1 MTATMATFDDDPRFL
16 RRVLDASRLLV
27 LVVDRAGTIQHANRA
42 ACKTAGLS
50 PTCGDAH
57 IWELT
62 SLPVERNLL
71 QAGFSPFRP
80 EAFPSGVMFHLVNDA
95 TSRLVDWDVQ
105 LMGEGHDADL
115 VVLTGVDVTDRIA
128 SQQRLRETEAFQR
141 RVLDRL
147 PAIVWTTDREL
158 RTTFSAGGGLAAL
171 GLASGEVALMGTPV
185 SSYFQTDDPTHPGIA
200 CHLRALEGESSVL
213 EMDWFGRFFQAR
225 VEPLKDH
232 DGAVVGAIGL
242 AIDMTEQ
249 ARTAQALKLSEGQL
263 RRLVDANVISVFFFE
278 EGGRVTQANEAFLEL
293 IGYSR
298 DELLSGQVSWRALT
312 PAEFRSLDERA
323 LAELKTTGRCTSYE
337 KVYVTKDGTRV
348 PVLVGGAAVDD
359 LASGDRTPGSG
370 LVGVAFI
377 VDLREQVRLREALDR
392 LLHREQ
398 RARAETE
405 LANARLSQQV
415 EGSKR
420 LSRTMNA
427 RATLET
433 LAAAVV
439 PGLADWSYVVHRGW
453 SGDGMLVAAAS
464 GDPHKQPLLRSLQG
478 CTPDAD
484 ALEGAPRVF
493 RTGEPALYEDIAPE
507 QLMPDAPGWP
517 VVGTRDPEH
526 LRTLRALGMR
536 SLLCVPIDGR
546 SGVEGVMMLAASV
559 DPHRYAGEDVVL
571 ARDLAARAAVSL
583 ENGRLLSE
591 ALDAVRARDDFL
603 AVAAHELRTPLT
615 SLLLHV
621 QILSRAIEQ
630 EKPGLGRAARSVA
643 AAQGQARRLSVLVD
657 GLLDVSRLASNRLA
671 LRIEESHLDEIVD
684 GVVSTMAPD
693 FRRAGCQVSVSVPA
707 DVSVTWDRVRIEQVL
722 TNLMSNAMKFG
733 AGSPI
738 DVRARAS
745 DDHVEIEVR
754 DFGIGIPQEDQARIF
769 GRFER
774 AVSTKNFGGLGLG
787 LYISAQIVRSH
798 QGTLN
803 VESEPGK
810 GARFVVWL
818 PRGTQPSQVTSL
830 LDGAPA

>member
-1 MTATMATFDDDPRFL
+1 M
-16 RRVLDASRLLV
+16 
-27 LVVDRAGTIQHANRA
+27 
-42 ACKTAGLS
+42 
-50 PTCGDAH
+50 
-57 IWELT
+57 
-62 SLPVERNLL
+62 
-71 QAGFSPFRP
+71 
-80 EAFPSGVMFHLVNDA
+80 
-95 TSRLVDWDVQ
+95 
-105 LMGEGHDADL
+105 
-115 VVLTGVDVTDRIA
+115 
-128 SQQRLRETEAFQR
+128 
-141 RVLDRL
+141 
-147 PAIVWTTDREL
+147 
-158 RTTFSAGGGLAAL
+158 
-171 GLASGEVALMGTPV
+171 
-185 SSYFQTDDPTHPGIA
+185 
-200 CHLRALEGESSVL
+200 
-213 EMDWFGRFFQAR
+213 
-225 VEPLKDH
+225 
-232 DGAVVGAIGL
+232 
-242 AIDMTEQ
+242 
-249 ARTAQALKLSEGQL
+249 
-263 RRLVDANVISVFFFE
+263 
-278 EGGRVTQANEAFLEL
+278 
-293 IGYSR
+293 
-298 DELLSGQVSWRALT
+298 SWRALT
-312 PAEFRSLDERA
+312 PAEFRSLDDRA
-323 LAELKTTGRCTSYE
+323 LAELKSTGRCTSYE

-359 LASGDRTPGSG
+359 LATGDRAPGSG

-427 RATLET
+427 HATLET

-621 QILSRAIEQ
+621 QILSRAIAQ
-630 EKPGLGRAARSVA
+630 DKPGVTRPRRAQRGRGAGPGAPTVGPRRRV
-643 AAQGQARRLSVLVD
+643 ARRVAPGQQSALAADRGEPTGRDRRRCDVDDGARLSPRRLPGQRLRPRRRQREV
-657 GLLDVSRLASNRLA
+657 GSRA
-671 LRIEESHLDEIVD
+671 H
-684 GVVSTMAPD
+684 
-693 FRRAGCQVSVSVPA
+693 RAGA
-707 DVSVTWDRVRIEQVL
+707 DEPDEQR
-722 TNLMSNAMKFG
+722 
-733 AGSPI
+733 
-738 DVRARAS
+738 D
-745 DDHVEIEVR
+745 EVR
-754 DFGIGIPQEDQARIF
+754 
-769 GRFER
+769 GR
-774 AVSTKNFGGLGLG
+774 
-787 LYISAQIVRSH
+787 
-798 QGTLN
+798 
-803 VESEPGK
+803 
-810 GARFVVWL
+810 
-818 PRGTQPSQVTSL
+818 
-830 LDGAPA
+830 